1 MPIEEGLT
9 PVCEHFTEPDDRPDP
24 VSAPEQYA
32 DHLFDVV
39 SGNLR
44 DRPERVGWSS
54 PPDRATEAELW
65 DFVEQAAHAYR
76 CLRLDLVAADAK
88 FDELHEWI
96 VSGRP
101 LPAPWR
107 KRYVPRGTA
116 GDE

>member
-1 MPIEEGLT
+1 MCDHVTDPG
-9 PVCEHFTEPDDRPDP
+9 DRPDP

-44 DRPERVGWSS
+44 DRPEPAGWSS
-54 PPDRATEAELW
+54 PPAWATKAELW
-65 DFVEQAAHAYR
+65 EFVEQAAHAYR

-96 VSGRP
+96 MSGRP

-107 KRYVPRGTA
+107 KRYVPRGD
-116 GDE
+116 GEEG